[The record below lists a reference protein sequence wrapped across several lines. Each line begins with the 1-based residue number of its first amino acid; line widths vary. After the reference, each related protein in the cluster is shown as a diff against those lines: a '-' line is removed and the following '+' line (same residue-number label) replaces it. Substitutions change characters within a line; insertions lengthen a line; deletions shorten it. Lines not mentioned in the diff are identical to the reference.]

1 VRGER
6 NYHAVTSN
14 PARKFDLSSLA
25 GAFVGF
31 VATAIIGF
39 TWGGWTTGKT
49 AKQMAEQPAA
59 TAVLAALA
67 PICVDKF
74 RHSAEAATNL
84 IELKKVNVWEQGT
97 FITRGG
103 WATIPGSTAANSA
116 VAEAC
121 AVTLSDTWWR

>member
-1 VRGER
+1 MQLPPILQGNSIFR
-6 NYHAVTSN
+6 
-14 PARKFDLSSLA
+14 LLL

-31 VATAIIGF
+31 AATGIIGF
-39 TWGGWTTGKT
+39 TWGGWTLGKT
-49 AKQMAEQPAA
+49 AKQMAEQRAA
-59 TAVLAALA
+59 TAVVAALA

-74 RHSAEAATNL
+74 RRSAEAATNL

-103 WATIPGSTAANSA
+103 WATIPGGTVANPA

-121 AVTLSDTWWR
+121 AVMLSGTWWR

>member
-1 VRGER
+1 MQLPPILQGNSIFR
-6 NYHAVTSN
+6 
-14 PARKFDLSSLA
+14 LLL

-31 VATAIIGF
+31 AATGIIGF

-49 AKQMAEQPAA
+49 AKQMAEQRAA
-59 TAVLAALA
+59 TAVVAALA

-74 RHSAEAATNL
+74 RRSAEAATNL

-103 WATIPGSTAANSA
+103 WATIPGSTAANPA

-121 AVTLSDTWWR
+121 AITLSGMWWR